1 MDRSESDA
9 AIVKAIISLA
19 KTLDL
24 LVTAEGVETSGQL
37 NWLKA
42 HGCDEAQGYL
52 LAKPLSA
59 MDIETRFLR
68 HKSAEPALDSWGTTV
83 GG

>member
-59 MDIETRFLR
+59 MDIETRFCVTKAR
-68 HKSAEPALDSWGTTV
+68 SQPWTV
-83 GG
+83 GEPL